1 MATTD
6 LLQLIPIGQ
15 AARMLGCSVTWARKL
30 GERGDL
36 EVVDT
41 PLGRLVSPESLEA
54 YAARRSAEQ
63 LAKSA

>member
-1 MATTD
+1 MPTAELTR
-6 LLQLIPIGQ
+6 LIPIGQ

-30 GERGDL
+30 GARGDL

-63 LAKSA
+63 LVKSA